1 MIPTDDHQNTRLG
14 TPASCVDLICR
25 LRRLTLQATRLQ
37 IPYSSC
43 PLRLSH
49 GQPSPV
55 RTPIEVR
62 KSLQRKISSVRQP
75 STERFRQVIE
85 LVARSSIPNRSN
97 FLLRN

>member
-55 RTPIEVR
+55 RTAVE
-62 KSLQRKISSVRQP
+62 SVH
-75 STERFRQVIE
+75 
-85 LVARSSIPNRSN
+85 RSN
-97 FLLRN
+97 SQSCLEVEDLSLRGQLIERTMSGANDELRDGQQS